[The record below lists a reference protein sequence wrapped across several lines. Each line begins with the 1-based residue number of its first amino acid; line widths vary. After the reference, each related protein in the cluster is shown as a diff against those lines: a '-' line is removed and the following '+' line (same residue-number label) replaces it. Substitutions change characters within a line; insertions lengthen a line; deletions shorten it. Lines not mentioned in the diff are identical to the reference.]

1 MVERYSK
8 SIARRTLSNLPKV
21 TPKDARVNNNEAQAW
36 GQVAQTGRALFTQF
50 AQYAREDAKTKAIN
64 NAEGVEFERNDA
76 GITLKPPPMEEGGTI
91 YQETYKSVVG
101 DMYKREIKTD
111 IESKLSEIYSTNL
124 RDPEV
129 MSSKLET
136 SLGSII
142 ENVAPQNQQE
152 MTRIGRGYITAYEK
166 SAYSQRENFLFNRN
180 IISMQNEEQTLIDT
194 ILSTNDPIM
203 LEQNTNRLN
212 ENLQNQVKIGVI
224 HPRDA
229 ETAQNTLGY
238 LQSFKTL
245 QGVLSGRSEIDN
257 KLTNDPSLYLEIAEM
272 LKGWGGKLGGS
283 VDIEDEDG
291 NVITYTTESLQ
302 KLIPVP
308 ALRVKMAQEL
318 INRAKALSVGE
329 GLNAQEKANIK
340 LANNYFK
347 LRNQGDFT
355 DPTVTD
361 KQKEIFWFESL
372 DGAIKEMNMP
382 GMDGLN
388 TLIPDIAKLTTVQ
401 AVNIIS
407 GFSTLMK
414 ETGYLP
420 EPAIGLLNNIGSA
433 TGDELANFYVPFYNV
448 IKNDEALKQLFLNSN
463 DVTSK
468 TRGKLA
474 FLESIADLDGNPEN
488 NKRIFNEIAIMLK
501 DATEINLT
509 KNLEFILGDSLNKD
523 SKGMPL
529 SGANLPFRYM
539 VSYITK
545 NQQALKVNLEAFSS
559 PAFKAIVFKEMTT
572 YLTEFGGKFDA
583 ENVNSAI
590 EEGVKKAMA
599 GTTTFESNGVGGR
612 DQIQNWESHLQPFLT
627 SNGATV
633 TPKDMQRIMPNNTE
647 VNQIIDVQNNAEE
660 FGVDKDKAVLGYYAK
675 KILETQLETDIP
687 ILQLDINIRS
697 AEESHTGVFKSDDI
711 MGALG
716 GLAGDKDPYDPEM
729 GENISIN
736 YRGKNIAL
744 IYGKTFFFNKIKG
757 TNDYAMILID
767 DTGGSSTVTGVV
779 QDAEGKT
786 IPFNIAALSQK
797 QKAEAGIVQD
807 VLDLENRLL
816 ELDKDV
822 RAEEQTYTNIDPIS
836 SQGNADP
843 ISNRVAFGNPKT
855 KQKALDELERNRKKI
870 DALKKELLTRGY
882 TTKKIKKETVVP
894 NKKRLTTPLTTGEPI
909 VKTVS
914 DIVANILPAGN
925 AENTSMFMQRISR
938 TESDHGLNKDTYVG
952 SNNDL
957 GIWQNK
963 SELKEIQNKIKTQ
976 EGGGILFENIAIMEK
991 GIQEY
996 IPKFSIAKLTEED
1009 LKIPLVSAV
1018 IARLVFSYKTSEPIP
1033 KSLEE
1038 QAEYWKEYYNTPLG
1052 KGTVADFISKNFI
1065 ELGM

>member
-111 IESKLSEIYSTNL
+111 IESRLSKIYSTNL

-136 SLGSII
+136 SLGAII

-152 MTRIGRGYITAYEK
+152 MTRIGRGYIDAYEK
-166 SAYSQRENFLFNRN
+166 SAYSQRENFIFNQK
-180 IISMQNEEQTLIDT
+180 IVSMQNEEQTLIDT

-203 LEQNTNRLN
+203 LEQNANRLN

-257 KLTNDPSLYLEIAEM
+257 KLTNDPSLYIEIAEM

-318 INRAKALSVGE
+318 TNRAKALSVGE

-347 LRNQGDFT
+347 LRNQGDFN

-361 KQKEIFWFESL
+361 KQKEIFWFKSL
-372 DGAIKEMNMP
+372 DGAIKEMNIL

-388 TLIPDIAKLTTVQ
+388 TLIPDIAKLTTVE

-448 IKNDEALKQLFLNSN
+448 IKNDEVLEQLFLDNK
-463 DVTSK
+463 DIDIK

-474 FLESIADLDGNPEN
+474 FLESIADLDGDPKN

-529 SGANLPFRYM
+529 AGANLPFRYM

-545 NQQALKVNLEAFSS
+545 NQQALDVNLQSFSS
-559 PAFKAIVFKEMTT
+559 PDFKALVFKQMTS
-572 YLTEFGGKFDA
+572 YLTEFNGEFTAKD
-583 ENVNSAI
+583 VNKAI
-590 EEGVKKAMA
+590 ELGVKKAMA
-599 GTTTFESNGVGGR
+599 GTTTFETHGVGGR
-612 DQIQNWESHLQPFLT
+612 DQIDNWESHSQPFL
-627 SNGATV
+627 TV

-647 VNQIIDVQNNAEE
+647 VNQIIAVQNNAEE
-660 FGVDKDKAVLGYYAK
+660 FGADKNTAVLGYYAK
-675 KILETQLETDIP
+675 KILETQLETEMP
-687 ILQLDINIRS
+687 IFDQDINIRS
-697 AEESHTGVFKSDDI
+697 AEESYIGVFKSEDI

-716 GLAGDKDPYDPEM
+716 GLAGDKDLYDSEM

-744 IYGKTFFFNKIKG
+744 IYGKTFFFDKRDG

-767 DTGGSSTVTGVV
+767 DTGAANTVTGVV
-779 QDAEGKT
+779 QDAEGKE
-786 IPFNIAALSQK
+786 ILFNIAALSQK

-816 ELDKDV
+816 ELDEAI

-836 SQGNADP
+836 SRGNADP
-843 ISNRVAFGNPKT
+843 ISNRVPFGNQKT
-855 KQKALDELERNRKKI
+855 RQKALNELERNKKKV
-870 DALKKELLTRGY
+870 DALKKELLTRGF
-882 TTKKIKKETVVP
+882 TTKEIKKETVVP
-894 NKKRLTTPLTTGEPI
+894 NKKMVTTPLTTGESI

-957 GIWQNK
+957 GVWQNK

-976 EGGGILFENIAIMEK
+976 EGGGILFDNIAVMEK

-1018 IARLVFSYKTSEPIP
+1018 IARLIFSYKTSEPIP

>member
-111 IESKLSEIYSTNL
+111 IESRLSKIYSTNL

-136 SLGSII
+136 SLGAII

-152 MTRIGRGYITAYEK
+152 MTRIGRGYIDAYEK
-166 SAYSQRENFLFNRN
+166 SAYSQRENFIFNQK
-180 IISMQNEEQTLIDT
+180 IVSMQNEEQTLIDT

-203 LEQNTNRLN
+203 LEQNANRLN

-257 KLTNDPSLYLEIAEM
+257 KLTNDPSLYIEIAEM

-318 INRAKALSVGE
+318 TNRAKALSVGE

-347 LRNQGDFT
+347 LRNQGDFN

-361 KQKEIFWFESL
+361 KQKEIFWFKSL
-372 DGAIKEMNMP
+372 DGAIKEMNIL

-388 TLIPDIAKLTTVQ
+388 TLIPDIAKLTTVE

-448 IKNDEALKQLFLNSN
+448 IKNDEVLEQLFLDNK
-463 DVTSK
+463 DIDIK

-474 FLESIADLDGNPEN
+474 FLESIADLDGDPKN

-529 SGANLPFRYM
+529 AGANLPFRYM

-545 NQQALKVNLEAFSS
+545 NQQALDVNLQSFSS
-559 PAFKAIVFKEMTT
+559 PDFKALVFKQMTS
-572 YLTEFGGKFDA
+572 YLTEFNGEFTAKD
-583 ENVNSAI
+583 VNKAI
-590 EEGVKKAMA
+590 ELGVKKAMA
-599 GTTTFESNGVGGR
+599 GTTTFETHGVGGR
-612 DQIQNWESHLQPFLT
+612 DQIDNWESHSQPFL
-627 SNGATV
+627 TV

-647 VNQIIDVQNNAEE
+647 VNQIIAVQNNAEE
-660 FGVDKDKAVLGYYAK
+660 FGADKDKAVLGYYAK
-675 KILETQLETDIP
+675 KILETQLETEMP
-687 ILQLDINIRS
+687 IFDQDINIRS
-697 AEESHTGVFKSDDI
+697 AEESYIGVFKSEDI

-716 GLAGDKDPYDPEM
+716 GLAGDKDLYDSEM

-744 IYGKTFFFNKIKG
+744 IYGKTFFFDKRDG

-767 DTGGSSTVTGVV
+767 DTGAANTVTGVV
-779 QDAEGKT
+779 QDAEGKE
-786 IPFNIAALSQK
+786 ILFNIAALSQK

-816 ELDKDV
+816 ELDEAI

-836 SQGNADP
+836 SRGNADP
-843 ISNRVAFGNPKT
+843 ISNRVPFGNQKT
-855 KQKALDELERNRKKI
+855 RQKALNELERNKKKV
-870 DALKKELLTRGY
+870 DALKKELLTRGF
-882 TTKKIKKETVVP
+882 TTKEIKKETVVP
-894 NKKRLTTPLTTGEPI
+894 NKKMVTTPLTTGESI

-957 GIWQNK
+957 GVWQNK

-976 EGGGILFENIAIMEK
+976 EGGGILFDNIAVMEK

-1018 IARLVFSYKTSEPIP
+1018 IARLIFSYKTSEPIP

>member
-1 MVERYSK
+1 
-8 SIARRTLSNLPKV
+8 
-21 TPKDARVNNNEAQAW
+21 
-36 GQVAQTGRALFTQF
+36 
-50 AQYAREDAKTKAIN
+50 
-64 NAEGVEFERNDA
+64 
-76 GITLKPPPMEEGGTI
+76 
-91 YQETYKSVVG
+91 
-101 DMYKREIKTD
+101 
-111 IESKLSEIYSTNL
+111 
-124 RDPEV
+124 
-129 MSSKLET
+129 
-136 SLGSII
+136 
-142 ENVAPQNQQE
+142 
-152 MTRIGRGYITAYEK
+152 
-166 SAYSQRENFLFNRN
+166 
-180 IISMQNEEQTLIDT
+180 MQNEEQTLIDT

-203 LEQNTNRLN
+203 LEQNANRLN

-257 KLTNDPSLYLEIAEM
+257 KLTNDPSLYIEIAEM

-318 INRAKALSVGE
+318 TNRAKALSVGE

-347 LRNQGDFT
+347 LRNQGDFN

-361 KQKEIFWFESL
+361 KQKEIFWFKSL
-372 DGAIKEMNMP
+372 DGAIKEMNIL

-388 TLIPDIAKLTTVQ
+388 TLIPDIAKLTTVE

-448 IKNDEALKQLFLNSN
+448 IKNDEVLEQLFLDNK
-463 DVTSK
+463 DIDIK

-474 FLESIADLDGNPEN
+474 FLESIADLDGDPKN

-529 SGANLPFRYM
+529 AGANLPFRYM

-545 NQQALKVNLEAFSS
+545 NQQALDVNLQSFSS
-559 PAFKAIVFKEMTT
+559 PDFKALVFKQMTS
-572 YLTEFGGKFDA
+572 YLTEFNGEFTAKD
-583 ENVNSAI
+583 VNKAI
-590 EEGVKKAMA
+590 ELGVKKAMA
-599 GTTTFESNGVGGR
+599 GTTTFETHGVGGR
-612 DQIQNWESHLQPFLT
+612 DQIDNWESHSQPFL
-627 SNGATV
+627 TV

-647 VNQIIDVQNNAEE
+647 VNQIIAVQNNAEE
-660 FGVDKDKAVLGYYAK
+660 FGADKNTAVLGYYAK
-675 KILETQLETDIP
+675 KILETQLETEMP
-687 ILQLDINIRS
+687 IFDQDINIRS
-697 AEESHTGVFKSDDI
+697 AEESYIGVFKSEDI

-716 GLAGDKDPYDPEM
+716 GLAGDKDLYDSEM

-744 IYGKTFFFNKIKG
+744 IYGKTFFFDKRDG

-767 DTGGSSTVTGVV
+767 DTGAANTVTGVV
-779 QDAEGKT
+779 QDAEGKE
-786 IPFNIAALSQK
+786 ILFNIAALSQK

-816 ELDKDV
+816 ELDEAI

-836 SQGNADP
+836 SRGNADP
-843 ISNRVAFGNPKT
+843 ISNRVPFGNQKT
-855 KQKALDELERNRKKI
+855 RQKALNELERNKKKV
-870 DALKKELLTRGY
+870 DALKKELLTRGF
-882 TTKKIKKETVVP
+882 TTKEIKKETVVP
-894 NKKRLTTPLTTGEPI
+894 NKKMVTTPLTTGESI

-957 GIWQNK
+957 GVWQNK

-976 EGGGILFENIAIMEK
+976 EGGGILFDNIAVMEK

-1018 IARLVFSYKTSEPIP
+1018 IARLIFSYKTSEPIP

>member
-36 GQVAQTGRALFTQF
+36 GQVAQTGRALFSQF

-64 NAEGVEFERNDA
+64 DAEGVEFERNDA
-76 GITLKPPPMEEGGTI
+76 GITLKPPPMEEGGSI
-91 YQETYKSVVG
+91 YQEAYKSVVG
-101 DMYKREIKTD
+101 NMYKREVKTD
-111 IESKLSEIYSTNL
+111 IESRLSEIYSTNL

-136 SLGSII
+136 SLSAII

-152 MTRIGRGYITAYEK
+152 MARIGRDYITSYEK
-166 SAYSQRENFLFNRN
+166 SAYSQRENFLFNQKIN
-180 IISMQNEEQTLIDT
+180 SMKKEEETLYDT
-194 ILSTNDPIM
+194 ILSSNDPII
-203 LEQNTNRLN
+203 LEQSTNRLN
-212 ENLQNQVKIGVI
+212 QNLQDQVEIGVI

-229 ETAQNTLGY
+229 ETAKNTLNY
-238 LQSFKTL
+238 LQSFKTV
-245 QGVLSGRSEIDN
+245 QGVLSTRSEIDN
-257 KLTNDPSLYLEIAEM
+257 KLINDPSLYLEMAEM
-272 LKGWGGKLGGS
+272 LKGWDGKLGGS
-283 VDIEDEDG
+283 VDIEDGDG
-291 NVITYTTESLQ
+291 NVITYTRESLE

-308 ALRVKMAQEL
+308 ALRAKMAQAL
-318 INRAKALSVGE
+318 INRATALSVGE
-329 GLNAQEKANIK
+329 GLNAQQKSDIK
-340 LANNYFK
+340 LNQHFFEK
-347 LRNQGDFT
+347 RNKGDLNDFT
-355 DPTVTD
+355 VTK
-361 KQKEIFWFESL
+361 KQKAIFWQNAI
-372 DGAIKEMNMP
+372 DGAIKEMNIK

-388 TLIPDIAKLTTVQ
+388 TLIPDIAKLKTVD
-401 AVNIIS
+401 AINIIA
-407 GFSTLMK
+407 GFSTLMT

-420 EPAIGLLNNIGSA
+420 EPAIALLNNIGSA

-448 IKNDEALKQLFLNSN
+448 IKNNKVLEQLFLDSN
-463 DVTSK
+463 DIDIK

-474 FLESIADLDGNPEN
+474 VIESIADLNGDPQN
-488 NKRIFNEIAIMLK
+488 NKKIFNEVAIMLK
-501 DATEINLT
+501 DATDVNLT
-509 KNLEFILGDSLNKD
+509 KNLEFILGDSLNTD

-529 SGANLPFRYM
+529 AGANLPFRYM

-545 NQQALKVNLEAFSS
+545 NQQALDVNLQSFSS
-559 PAFKAIVFKEMTT
+559 PDFKALVFKKMTA
-572 YLTEFGGKFDA
+572 YLTEFNGNFNAKDL
-583 ENVNSAI
+583 NKAI
-590 EEGVKKAMA
+590 ELGVKDAMKN
-599 GTTTFESNGVGGR
+599 TTTFEKHGVGGR
-612 DQIQNWESHLQPFLT
+612 DQIDNWEGHLQPFLT
-627 SNGATV
+627 SNGAKV
-633 TPKDMQRIMPNNTE
+633 THKDMQRIMPNNTE
-647 VNQIIDVQNNAEE
+647 INQIIAVQNNAEE
-660 FGVDKDKAVLGYYAK
+660 FGTDKNTAVLGYYAK
-675 KILETQLETDIP
+675 KILEAQLETEIP
-687 ILQLDINIRS
+687 LFTQDINIRS
-697 AEESHTGVFKSDDI
+697 AEESHIGVFKSEDI
-711 MGALG
+711 VGALG

-729 GENISIN
+729 GENISID
-736 YRGKNIAL
+736 YKGKNIAL
-744 IYGKTFFFNKIKG
+744 IYGKTFFFDKRDG

-767 DTGGSSTVTGVV
+767 DTGAANEVTGVV
-779 QDAEGKT
+779 QDAEGKE
-786 IPFNIAALSQK
+786 ILFNIAAISQK

-816 ELDKDV
+816 ELNKAV
-822 RAEEQTYTNIDPIS
+822 RAEEQTYANTDPIS
-836 SQGNADP
+836 SQGNTDS
-843 ISNRVAFGNPKT
+843 ISNRVAFGNEKA
-855 KQKALDELERNRKKI
+855 KQKALNELERNRKKI

-882 TTKKIKKETVVP
+882 TTKEIKKETVVP
-894 NKKRLTTPLTTGEPI
+894 NKKMVTTPLTTGEPI

-963 SELKEIQNKIKTQ
+963 SELKEIQNKIKTK
-976 EGGGILFENIAIMEK
+976 EGGGILFDNIATMEK

-1018 IARLVFSYKTSEPIP
+1018 IARLVFSYKTSEAIP
-1033 KSLEE
+1033 ASLEE

>member
-111 IESKLSEIYSTNL
+111 IESRLSKIYSTNL

-136 SLGSII
+136 SLGAII

-166 SAYSQRENFLFNRN
+166 SAYSQRENFIFNQK
-180 IISMQNEEQTLIDT
+180 IVSMQNEEQTLIDT

-257 KLTNDPSLYLEIAEM
+257 KLTNDPSLYIEIAEM

-318 INRAKALSVGE
+318 TNRAKALSVGE

-347 LRNQGDFT
+347 LRNQGDFN

-388 TLIPDIAKLTTVQ
+388 TLIPDIAKLTTVE

-448 IKNDEALKQLFLNSN
+448 IKNDEVLEQLFLDNK
-463 DVTSK
+463 DIDIK

-474 FLESIADLDGNPEN
+474 FLESIADLDGDPKN

-529 SGANLPFRYM
+529 AGANLPFRYM

-545 NQQALKVNLEAFSS
+545 NQQALDVNLQSFSS
-559 PAFKAIVFKEMTT
+559 PDFKALVFKQMTS
-572 YLTEFGGKFDA
+572 YLTEFNGEFTAKD
-583 ENVNSAI
+583 VNKAI
-590 EEGVKKAMA
+590 ELGVKKAMA
-599 GTTTFESNGVGGR
+599 GTTTFETHGVGGR
-612 DQIQNWESHLQPFLT
+612 DQIDNWESHSQPFL
-627 SNGATV
+627 TV

-647 VNQIIDVQNNAEE
+647 VNQIIAVQNNAEE
-660 FGVDKDKAVLGYYAK
+660 FGADKNTAVLGYYAK
-675 KILETQLETDIP
+675 KILETQLETEMP
-687 ILQLDINIRS
+687 IFDQDINIRS
-697 AEESHTGVFKSDDI
+697 AEESHIGVFKSEDI

-716 GLAGDKDPYDPEM
+716 GLAGDKDLYDPEM

-744 IYGKTFFFNKIKG
+744 IYGKTFFFDKRDG

-767 DTGGSSTVTGVV
+767 DTGAANTVTGVV
-779 QDAEGKT
+779 QDAEGKE
-786 IPFNIAALSQK
+786 ILFNIAALSQK

-816 ELDKDV
+816 ELDEAI

-836 SQGNADP
+836 SRGNADP
-843 ISNRVAFGNPKT
+843 ISNRVPFGNQKT
-855 KQKALDELERNRKKI
+855 RQKALNELERNKKKV

-894 NKKRLTTPLTTGEPI
+894 NKKMVTTPLTTGESI

-957 GIWQNK
+957 GVWQNK

-976 EGGGILFENIAIMEK
+976 EGGGILFDNIAVMEK

-1018 IARLVFSYKTSEPIP
+1018 IARLIFSYKTSEPIP

>member
-111 IESKLSEIYSTNL
+111 IESRLSKIYSTNL

-136 SLGSII
+136 SLGAII

-152 MTRIGRGYITAYEK
+152 MTRIGRGYIDAYEK
-166 SAYSQRENFLFNRN
+166 SAYSQRENFIFNQK
-180 IISMQNEEQTLIDT
+180 IVSMQNEEQTLIDT

-203 LEQNTNRLN
+203 LEQNANRLN

-257 KLTNDPSLYLEIAEM
+257 KLTNDPSLYIEIAEM

-318 INRAKALSVGE
+318 TNRAKALSVGE

-347 LRNQGDFT
+347 LRNQGDFN

-361 KQKEIFWFESL
+361 KQKEIFWFKSL
-372 DGAIKEMNMP
+372 DGAIKEMNIL

-388 TLIPDIAKLTTVQ
+388 TLIPDIAKLTTVE

-448 IKNDEALKQLFLNSN
+448 IKNDEVLEQLFLDNK
-463 DVTSK
+463 DIDIK

-474 FLESIADLDGNPEN
+474 FLESIADLDGDPKN

-529 SGANLPFRYM
+529 AGANLPFRYM

-545 NQQALKVNLEAFSS
+545 NQQALDVNLQSFSS
-559 PAFKAIVFKEMTT
+559 PDFKALVFKQMTS
-572 YLTEFGGKFDA
+572 YLTEFNGEFTAKD
-583 ENVNSAI
+583 VNKAI
-590 EEGVKKAMA
+590 ELGVKKAMA
-599 GTTTFESNGVGGR
+599 GTTTFETHGVGGR
-612 DQIQNWESHLQPFLT
+612 DQIDNWESHSQPFL
-627 SNGATV
+627 TV

-647 VNQIIDVQNNAEE
+647 VNQIIAVQNNAEE
-660 FGVDKDKAVLGYYAK
+660 FGADKNTAVLGYYAK
-675 KILETQLETDIP
+675 KILETQLETEMP
-687 ILQLDINIRS
+687 IFDQDINIRS
-697 AEESHTGVFKSDDI
+697 AEESHIGVFKSEDI

-716 GLAGDKDPYDPEM
+716 GLAGDKDLYDSEM

-744 IYGKTFFFNKIKG
+744 IYGKTFFFDKRDG

-767 DTGGSSTVTGVV
+767 DTGAANTVTGVV
-779 QDAEGKT
+779 QDAEGKE
-786 IPFNIAALSQK
+786 ILFNIAALSQK

-816 ELDKDV
+816 ELDEAI

-836 SQGNADP
+836 SRGNADP
-843 ISNRVAFGNPKT
+843 ISNRVPFGNQKT
-855 KQKALDELERNRKKI
+855 RQKALNELERNKKKV
-870 DALKKELLTRGY
+870 DALKKELLTRGF
-882 TTKKIKKETVVP
+882 TTKEIKKETVVP
-894 NKKRLTTPLTTGEPI
+894 NKKMVTTPLTTGESI

-957 GIWQNK
+957 GVWQNK

-976 EGGGILFENIAIMEK
+976 EGGGILFDNIAVMEK

-1018 IARLVFSYKTSEPIP
+1018 IARLIFSYKTSEPIP

>member
-111 IESKLSEIYSTNL
+111 IESRLSKIYSTNL

-136 SLGSII
+136 SLGAII

-152 MTRIGRGYITAYEK
+152 MTRIGRGYIDAYEK
-166 SAYSQRENFLFNRN
+166 SAYSQRENFIFNQK
-180 IISMQNEEQTLIDT
+180 IVSMQNEEQTLIDT

-203 LEQNTNRLN
+203 LEQNANRLN

-257 KLTNDPSLYLEIAEM
+257 KLTNDPSLYIEIAEM

-318 INRAKALSVGE
+318 TNRAKALSVGE

-347 LRNQGDFT
+347 LRNQGDFN

-361 KQKEIFWFESL
+361 KQKEIFWFKSL
-372 DGAIKEMNMP
+372 DGAIKEMNIL

-388 TLIPDIAKLTTVQ
+388 TLIPDIAKLTTVE

-448 IKNDEALKQLFLNSN
+448 IKNDEVLEQLFLDNK
-463 DVTSK
+463 DIDIK

-474 FLESIADLDGNPEN
+474 FLESIADLDGDPKN

-529 SGANLPFRYM
+529 AGANLPFRYM

-545 NQQALKVNLEAFSS
+545 NQQALDVNLQSFSS
-559 PAFKAIVFKEMTT
+559 PDFKALVFKQMTS
-572 YLTEFGGKFDA
+572 YLTEFNGEFTAKD
-583 ENVNSAI
+583 VNKAI
-590 EEGVKKAMA
+590 ELGVKKAMA
-599 GTTTFESNGVGGR
+599 GTTTFETHGVGGR
-612 DQIQNWESHLQPFLT
+612 DQIDNWESHSQPFL
-627 SNGATV
+627 TV

-647 VNQIIDVQNNAEE
+647 VNQIIAVQNNAEE
-660 FGVDKDKAVLGYYAK
+660 FGADKNTAVLGYYAK
-675 KILETQLETDIP
+675 KILETQLETEMP
-687 ILQLDINIRS
+687 IFDQDINIRS
-697 AEESHTGVFKSDDI
+697 AEESYIGVFKSEDI

-716 GLAGDKDPYDPEM
+716 GLAGDKDLYDPEM

-744 IYGKTFFFNKIKG
+744 IYGKTFFFDKRDG

-767 DTGGSSTVTGVV
+767 DTGAANTVTGVV
-779 QDAEGKT
+779 QDAEGKE
-786 IPFNIAALSQK
+786 ILFNIAALSQK

-816 ELDKDV
+816 ELDEAI

-836 SQGNADP
+836 SRGNADP
-843 ISNRVAFGNPKT
+843 ISNRVPFGNQKT
-855 KQKALDELERNRKKI
+855 RQKALNELERNKKKV
-870 DALKKELLTRGY
+870 DALKKELLTRGF
-882 TTKKIKKETVVP
+882 TTKEIKKETVVP
-894 NKKRLTTPLTTGEPI
+894 NKKMVTTPLTTGESI

-957 GIWQNK
+957 GVWQNK

-976 EGGGILFENIAIMEK
+976 EGGGILFDNIAVMEK

-1018 IARLVFSYKTSEPIP
+1018 IARLIFSYKTSEPIP